1 MSSQSCGLYVGCI
14 EVPSTITRPKMLK
27 TLMDGSLTHTGF
39 EIKKIKR
46 ERK

>member
-1 MSSQSCGLYVGCI
+1 M
-14 EVPSTITRPKMLK
+14 PKMP
-27 TLMDGSLTHTGF
+27 MGGSLTHTGF